1 MKKGF
6 GFIILILILG
16 LILYF
21 IFASP
26 NFTAF
31 LKSSPN
37 ASSSDNVVVNGTSGI
52 SFGLKSPTQ
61 NNAPRLGPTPH
72 SPYYEKKYGSISGG
86 RIISNIGTNTGS
98 TNNNPINVINPPEGF
113 AQNELSPYYGKI
125 TIAAINFSSIYSP
138 YNRVAIASKT
148 NDLINVSG
156 WRIQNKWGSLP
167 NIPQAIAD
175 YQPFGINAKTDI
187 IIKAGETVNM
197 YSNRSAS
204 NQNFRLNKCTGYF
217 NNYYNFQPVLPKSCP
232 ALDKGDSYLFSSSC
246 QNFVRSISGCRVP
259 TANELNRFSLP
270 GDNLCHAF
278 LDKINYG
285 GCYQEHSTD
294 ANFFSKEWRV
304 WLGQNFDFDRRN
316 DRLFLFDENNLLVD
330 EYVY

>member
-31 LKSSPN
+31 LSSPKSS
-37 ASSSDNVVVNGTSGI
+37 STIVSGTSSI
-52 SFGLKSPTQ
+52 SFGLKSKIKNEVVQSGRTV
-61 NNAPRLGPTPH
+61 H
-72 SPYYEKKYGSISGG
+72 SPYYEKNYGAVDGG
-86 RIISNIGTNTGS
+86 RTISSLGTNTGYPTGS
-98 TNNNPINVINPPEGF
+98 GSVKIINLPEGF
-113 AQNELSPYYGKI
+113 TQEQISPFYGKI
-125 TIAAINFSSIYSP
+125 TISAISFSSVYSP

-175 YQPFGINAKTDI
+175 YKPFGVNTKSDI
-187 IIKAGETVNM
+187 IIKNGETVNI
-197 YSNRSAS
+197 YSNRSA
-204 NQNFRLNKCTGYF
+204 NNENFRLNKCTGYL

-232 ALDKGDSYLFSSSC
+232 ALDKSESYLFSSSC

-259 TANELNRFSLP
+259 TANELNHFSLP
-270 GDNLCHAF
+270 GDNLCRAF
-278 LDKINYG
+278 LDKVNYG
-285 GCYQEHSTD
+285 GCYQENSAD

-304 WLGQNFDFDRRN
+304 WLGQNFDFDRRH

-330 EYVY
+330 EYTY